1 MLPYTS
7 NTSLSCKEN
16 IYFRVSVP
24 LLWRC
29 FGTQTRPKG
38 VRKDTNNLPTRCLY
52 FREKTC
58 APTKTQRHPKRP
70 PTLGPESFL
79 GSPKRP
85 QGHPI
90 VPRGSRD
97 PPRRLARH
105 PYGTVSDHFAS
116 HFGPF
121 LRNKFRYEFRSKFS
135 TSSLHFG
142 QAMSTSNLLLI
153 YSPYQIRCAGSGNT
167 SLPHKVLDFL
177 YLHTVGICFGALGP
191 QIVWF
196 RPQHCPK
203 QSSASVSKSVLRC
216 MGLDIVQH

>member
-1 MLPYTS
+1 MFPFPS
-7 NTSLSCKEN
+7 FGDASGPRPDRKE
-16 IYFRVSVP
+16 
-24 LLWRC
+24 
-29 FGTQTRPKG
+29 
-38 VRKDTNNLPTRCLY
+38 
-52 FREKTC
+52 REKT
-58 APTKTQRHPKRP
+58 PTTFQHDACIFVKKHVPQRKRNVTRKGP
-70 PTLGPESFL
+70 PHWGPESFL

-97 PPRRLARH
+97 PPRRLVRH

-153 YSPYQIRCAGSGNT
+153 YSPYQIRCGGSGNT

-177 YLHTVGICFGALGP
+177 YLHTVGICFGPLGP

-196 RPQHCPK
+196 RPQPCPK